1 MQKVEKLKSLCLQYA
16 TSIQLLIPSIEVAA
30 PEKKPKS
37 GLSKSSRIK
46 RSQER
51 DQQLKLASENVV
63 MSESILYV
71 SHISAHS
78 QAELSDSESHN
89 TKSCPL
95 CCRKYE
101 AEFNSELQSLI
112 PTLSNSSQA
121 EPYLTHLA
129 QCILGVGIDQ

>member
-1 MQKVEKLKSLCLQYA
+1 MFGEALLFSGLDIIFEAAHYLAFGILLIKRQQVNPFICHVQKVEKLKSLCLQYA

-63 MSESILYV
+63 MSE
-71 SHISAHS
+71 
-78 QAELSDSESHN
+78 
-89 TKSCPL
+89 
-95 CCRKYE
+95 
-101 AEFNSELQSLI
+101 
-112 PTLSNSSQA
+112 
-121 EPYLTHLA
+121 
-129 QCILGVGIDQ
+129 